1 MNLEKYFAPFREK
14 IVGRNQTFLS
24 PFGAKKI
31 IYADWVASG
40 RIYKETEKK
49 LNNEVFPFV
58 ANTHTETSTTGATM
72 SLALDKATQI
82 IKNHVG
88 ANDDDVLISGGAGMT
103 MLVSKFQ
110 RILGLKIHER
120 YQK

>member
-1 MNLEKYFAPFREK
+1 MNLEKYFTPFREN

-24 PFGAKKI
+24 PFGEKKI
-31 IYADWVASG
+31 IYADWIASG
-40 RIYKETEKK
+40 RIYKGIEEK

-72 SLALDKATQI
+72 SLAFDEAIHI

-103 MLVSKFQ
+103 MLVNKFQ
-110 RILGLKIHER
+110 RIL
-120 YQK
+120 